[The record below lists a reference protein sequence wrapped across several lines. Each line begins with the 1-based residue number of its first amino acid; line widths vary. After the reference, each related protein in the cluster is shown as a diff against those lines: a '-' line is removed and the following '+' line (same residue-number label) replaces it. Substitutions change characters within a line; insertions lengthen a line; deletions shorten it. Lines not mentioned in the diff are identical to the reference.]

1 MTETR
6 GITWRNLKEGC
17 AWVTVSIGITYCCH
31 KYYGY
36 RGSHCNSKNCP
47 VWKKLK
53 VIERQ

>member
-6 GITWRNLKEGC
+6 GITFRKIKEIC
-17 AWVTVSIGITYCCH
+17 AWATVSIGITYCCH